1 MSIKLITP
9 LMRNGISEM
18 HLKLARTCKDISK
31 VGLSI
36 LSILDEYLDVF
47 EYVPEEL
54 VFKKVRIPEKTFA
67 REISTLRTKKL
78 VESHSTRAAYRLTF
92 LGLDC
97 LALLEL
103 VEKGVV
109 THVGPSIGTGKESV
123 LYLAKTSTNEIAVVK
138 FYKIG
143 RVSFKKVV
151 RYRGYLTDQPS
162 WLEASKLAAEREYR
176 ALLLLSKH
184 TNLIPKVWG
193 WSKHAVVMEYID
205 GEDLY
210 RYRNARD
217 PKSILNL
224 ILTTMRSA
232 YLNAG
237 IVHAD
242 LSEYNIVVSVRDSSE
257 IPYIIDWPQYVSRE
271 DPLAEEYLTR
281 DVSNLLKFFKRR
293 YGVSL
298 DLEKAVGYVKGLVDG
313 I

>member
-1 MSIKLITP
+1 
-9 LMRNGISEM
+9 M
-18 HLKLARTCKDISK
+18 HLRLARTCKNISK
-31 VGLSI
+31 EGLSI
-36 LSILDEYLDVF
+36 LSTLDENLSVF

-54 VFKKVRIPEKTFA
+54 VFKKTRIPEKTFA
-67 REISTLRTKKL
+67 REISTLRTMKL
-78 VESHSTRAAYRLTF
+78 VESHPTRAAYRLTY

-109 THVGPSIGTGKESV
+109 THVGPSIGMGKESV
-123 LYLAKTSTNEIAVVK
+123 LYLAKTPTNEVAVIK

-162 WLEASKLAAEREYR
+162 WLEASKLAAEREYK
-176 ALLLLSKH
+176 ALLLLSKY

-193 WSKHAVVMEYID
+193 WSKHAVVMEFID

-210 RYRNARD
+210 KYKNARD
-217 PKSILNL
+217 PKGVLNL
-224 ILTTMRSA
+224 ILATMRSA
-232 YLNAG
+232 YLYAG

-242 LSEYNIVVSVRDSSE
+242 LSEYNIVVSVKDSNE

-271 DPLAEEYLTR
+271 DPLAEKYLMR
-281 DVSNLLKFFKRR
+281 DLSNMLKFFKRK

-298 DLEKAVGYVKGLVDG
+298 DLEKVVGYVKGLVDG